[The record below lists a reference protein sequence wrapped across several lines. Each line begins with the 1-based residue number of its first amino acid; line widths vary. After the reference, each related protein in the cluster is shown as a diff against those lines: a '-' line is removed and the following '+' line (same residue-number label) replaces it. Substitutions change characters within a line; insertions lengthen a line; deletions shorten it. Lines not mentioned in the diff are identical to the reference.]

1 MAKKKSSKKKKKT
14 ASKKAT
20 GKSAKTSPKKSAK
33 KKATKTTGKTTTRK
47 SAAKKTDK
55 TAAKKAKKKASS
67 EKRKSSGG
75 SRKTRQRRAA
85 SKDYISSKK
94 ELDEFRQMLIEKR
107 KSLVG
112 DMANMSSGSYGRSL
126 QDSSGD
132 LSNMPTHPADIGSDN
147 FEHEF
152 TLGLL
157 ESERALLC
165 EINAA
170 IERIDNGTYGI
181 CLGTGEPIGKPRLK
195 ARPWC
200 KFSIEY
206 QRMIEQGLVR
216 PRDHEDDDE
225 DEEDDADEED
235 FLDED
240 EGDRDDVDRDYD
252 DED

>member
-1 MAKKKSSKKKKKT
+1 VAVAKKKSSKK
-14 ASKKAT
+14 S
-20 GKSAKTSPKKSAK
+20 SKKSAK
-33 KKATKTTGKTTTRK
+33 KTAKTSRKA
-47 SAAKKTDK
+47 S
-55 TAAKKAKKKASS
+55 AAKKAKSRKSTARKAVKKAG
-67 EKRKSSGG
+67 RKAIKKAARKASGSTKTTKG
-75 SRKTRQRRAA
+75 SRKARQRRAA
-85 SKDYISSKK
+85 SKDYLSKK
-94 ELDEFRQMLIEKR
+94 ELKEFREMLVEKR

-165 EINAA
+165 EINEAL
-170 IERIDNGTYGI
+170 ERLENGTYGI

-216 PRDHEDDDE
+216 PGDHEEDDEEEEDEDLLDDEEREDE
-225 DEEDDADEED
+225 DEDGEY
-235 FLDED
+235 
-240 EGDRDDVDRDYD
+240 DRDYD
-252 DED
+252 EDDED